1 MAKASISQLTQKAII
16 RARRNGE
23 GSIAELA
30 LRFNVSEAS
39 IKRICKG
46 VKPGASQE
54 AVAAVVTDAIVAN
67 QPIRVGGLD
76 VSEYIESMATDLRA
90 EMPTARVN
98 SKEGLAGAV
107 LKLLQFYVELC
118 PPTIEGIVDQLL
130 AHPDFS
136 MEKIGPLIRDR
147 YAQKAS

>member
-1 MAKASISQLTQKAII
+1 MAKPSISQLTQKAII

-30 LRFNVSEAS
+30 LRFKVSEAS
-39 IKRICKG
+39 VKRICKG
-46 VKPGASQE
+46 IKPTASQE
-54 AVAAVVTDAIVAN
+54 AVATVVTDAIAAN

-76 VSEYIESMATDLRA
+76 VSEYIEGMATDLRA
-90 EMPTARVN
+90 EMPSARVN
-98 SKEGLAGAV
+98 SKEGVAGTI
-107 LKLLQFYVELC
+107 LKLLQFYVQLC

-130 AHPDFS
+130 AHPDFNI
-136 MEKIGPLIRDR
+136 EKVGALIRER